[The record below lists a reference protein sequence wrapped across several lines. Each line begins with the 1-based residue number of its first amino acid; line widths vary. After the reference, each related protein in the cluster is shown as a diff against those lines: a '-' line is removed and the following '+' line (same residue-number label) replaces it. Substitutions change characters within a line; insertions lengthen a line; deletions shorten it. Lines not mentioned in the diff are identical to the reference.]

1 MATVLCCIP
10 FGIVGIVYA
19 AKVDSNYFSG
29 RYSEAASAA
38 RKARMWT
45 IIAFCAGLLYMILL
59 AILFATGMLPETMEQ
74 LIDNNASGYNF

>member
-1 MATVLCCIP
+1 
-10 FGIVGIVYA
+10 
-19 AKVDSNYFSG
+19 
-29 RYSEAASAA
+29 
-38 RKARMWT
+38 MWT